1 MSKSGTD
8 ELLHD
13 WRQRALQ
20 FEQTVNSVVL
30 GQQHAVRHIT
40 LALFAS
46 GHILLEGD
54 VGVGKTTLLRAVTR
68 GLGGVFERVE
78 GVVDLMPS
86 DLLYHTHIN
95 EQGRP
100 EVNPGPLLKH
110 GEELAV
116 FFFNEINRARPHVH
130 ALMLRVMA
138 ERSVSAFNRV
148 HELPYVLVFADRN
161 RVERNETFELPSA
174 VRDRFLME
182 IAIGVPESEADLVA
196 LMFDTRFHD
205 VERLL
210 SNVPENLLPYQS
222 VQAVGRTIQSAVHA
236 SEAIQRYALHLWQAT
251 RNPSFYG
258 IRLDGVEMDGLILA
272 GASARAMAMLM
283 QAARVAAWRDARDY
297 LTPEDIRSL
306 FHEVIAH
313 RIFLQPV
320 YELRRERI
328 VKDLMQGILNQ
339 VAAP

>member
-1 MSKSGTD
+1 MPTSGTD
-8 ELLHD
+8 ELLQD

-20 FEQTVNSVVL
+20 FEQLANAVVL
-30 GQQHAVRHIT
+30 GQRQAVRHIT

-46 GHILLEGD
+46 GHVLLEGD

-78 GVVDLMPS
+78 GVVDLMPG

-100 EVNPGPLLKH
+100 EVSPGPLLKH
-110 GEELAV
+110 GEALSV

-130 ALMLRVMA
+130 ALLLRVMA

-148 HELPYVLVFADRN
+148 HELPHVLVFADRN
-161 RVERNETFELPSA
+161 RLERNETFELPSA

-182 IAIGVPESEADLVA
+182 IQIGVPASEADQLA

-210 SNVPENLLPYQS
+210 NAVPENVLPYQS
-222 VQAVGRTIQSAVHA
+222 VQRVGRAIQGSVHA
-236 SEAIQRYALHLWQAT
+236 GEAIQRYALHLWRAT
-251 RNPSFYG
+251 RNPVAYG
-258 IRLDGVEMDGLILA
+258 IRLEGVEMDRLILA
-272 GASARAMAMLM
+272 GASARAMGMLI
-283 QAARVAAWRDARDY
+283 QAARVAAWREARNY
-297 LTPEDIRSL
+297 LAPDDIRSL

-328 VKDLMQGILNQ
+328 VKELIQGILEQ

>member
-1 MSKSGTD
+1 MPTSGTD
-8 ELLHD
+8 ELLQD
-13 WRQRALQ
+13 WRQRALR
-20 FEQTVNSVVL
+20 FEQAVNAVIL
-30 GQQHAVRHIT
+30 GQQLAVRHIAV
-40 LALFAS
+40 ALFAG
-46 GHILLEGD
+46 GHVMLEGD

-78 GVVDLMPS
+78 GVIDLMPS

-110 GEELAV
+110 GEELSV

-174 VRDRFLME
+174 VRDRFLVE
-182 IAIGVPESEADLVA
+182 IQVGVPESEADQLA

-210 SNVPENLLPYQS
+210 NAVPENLLPYQS
-222 VQAVGRTIQSAVHA
+222 VQHVGRTIQGAVQA
-236 SEAIQRYALHLWQAT
+236 SDAIQHYALRLWQAT
-251 RNPSFYG
+251 RNPLAYG
-258 IRLDGVEMDGLILA
+258 IRLQGVEMDRLILA
-272 GASARAMAMLM
+272 GASARAMGMLM
-283 QAARVAAWRDARDY
+283 QAARVSAWREGRSY
-297 LTPEDIRSL
+297 LLPEDIRSL

-320 YELRRERI
+320 YEMRREQI
-328 VKDLMQGILNQ
+328 VKELVRGILDQ